1 MSELQTAIIDPLK
14 DFATKSIQLVKK
26 CTKPNRKGAS
36 ARCALHARC
45 HRAAAAAPAPRARAH
60 EVLPLTVRPSPP
72 RATAEFTKI
81 ASATS
86 VGFLLMGFIGFFVK
100 LIHIPINNIIVG
112 GG

>member
-1 MSELQTAIIDPLK
+1 MTLSSSCKL
-14 DFATKSIQLVKK
+14 
-26 CTKPNRKGAS
+26 
-36 ARCALHARC
+36 
-45 HRAAAAAPAPRARAH
+45 
-60 EVLPLTVRPSPP
+60 SPK
-72 RATAEFTKI
+72 TTEFTKI